1 MTERSR
7 ALVGRDGEVAS
18 LAAIVDHLADRGA
31 ALVIR
36 GEPGI
41 GKSALL
47 LLLREQAAARGF
59 AVLTTAGVEAEAEL
73 PFAGLHQLLLP
84 LMRSMET
91 LSPAQRRS
99 LEAALGITDEAD
111 PDPFRVAVA
120 TLHLLSSAAEAKPL
134 VLIVDDAHWLDRSSL
149 DVLRFVAR
157 RVEGEPLALV
167 AAVRPGHTAAFDEAR
182 LPILELSRL
191 SAEAAAELLDRE
203 TPGLHPIV
211 RANILAEAAGNPLA
225 LVELGR
231 ILPPSPQANGAVS
244 EVPPSLNTRL
254 QQAFAARLGGLSEP
268 TRLALLAA
276 ALDSRASLGDAL
288 RAATLLHGSEISL
301 DALQPAI
308 DAALVDVAERHLQFR
323 HPLIRAAVRQGATA
337 AQLIATHH
345 ALAAVVEDPER
356 KVWHRAFSTVGA
368 DDDTASALEE
378 HARAAKRRGAVTAAA
393 AAFERAAML
402 TADPQRKSDRLMEAA
417 ELAYELGRGDVVQR
431 LLAETNQLALSPT
444 GAARVAWLQQMT
456 SGNVWSE
463 PGAAKTFVSI
473 ARQLADADDTA
484 FALESLEPI
493 AHRCWWTR
501 CQLRTREYLV
511 EAAMSLGVS
520 SDDPRVLAVAALA
533 HPEQTGPRVLDRVSH
548 MPLETSADPM
558 SAMYLGIAA
567 EKAGDFALGTRFLAT
582 AVAGLREHAR
592 LGVLTQALTHYAWAA
607 TYADSWDAARMA
619 AEEAAILAHDTGQPE
634 FGVTAQF
641 IGAIVAAL
649 RGEAPDIEAIVAQAE
664 LTPLTSKS
672 SPLLATAHLA
682 RGAVALGEGRY
693 DAAFEHLWPVFD
705 EHDPVF
711 HRFMRWP
718 SVLDLVESAVRSGNA
733 ARITGVVAELEQI
746 AGHTDPPILRAGLI
760 CAAPL
765 LAADAEAEAHFRT
778 ALQQDLTSFA
788 FLRARTLFSFGSWLR
803 RHRRNAEARR
813 PLRASIEVFDA
824 LGARLWSQRVRQ
836 ELRATGETV
845 GARTPDLHQRLT
857 AQELQIAQ
865 LAADGLSNREIGERL
880 FLSHRTVGSHL
891 YRIFPKLGITGR
903 AQLRDRLPTV
913 SELADSVV

>member
-1 MTERSR
+1 MIGRSR
-7 ALVGRDGEVAS
+7 ELVGRDAEGAS
-18 LAAIVDHLADRGA
+18 LAAIVDHLATRGA

-47 LLLREQAAARGF
+47 LLLREQAEARGF

-84 LMRSMET
+84 IMGSIDT

-99 LEAALGITDEAD
+99 LEAALGITAEDG
-111 PDPFRVAVA
+111 PDAFRVAVA
-120 TLHLLSSAAEAKPL
+120 TLRLVSSAAEAKPL

-167 AAVRPGHTAAFDEAR
+167 AALRPGHTTGFDESH
-182 LPILELSRL
+182 LPILELRRL
-191 SAEAAAELLDRE
+191 SAEASAELLDRE
-203 TPGLHPIV
+203 TPGLHPIL
-211 RANILAEAAGNPLA
+211 RAHILAEAAGNPLA

-231 ILPPSPQANGAVS
+231 ILPLSPQATGAAAA
-244 EVPPSLNTRL
+244 VPISLNTRL
-254 QQAFAARLGGLSEP
+254 QQAFAARLGGLSDP

-276 ALDSRASLGDAL
+276 ALDSRASLGDVL
-288 RAATLLHGSEISL
+288 RAATLLHRSEISL
-301 DALQPAI
+301 EALQPAI
-308 DAALVDVAERHLQFR
+308 DAALVDVTEHQLQFR
-323 HPLIRAAVRQGATA
+323 HPLIRAAVRQAA
-337 AQLIATHH
+337 SRAQLIAMHR
-345 ALAAVVEDPER
+345 ALATVVEDPER
-356 KVWHRAFSTVGA
+356 NVWHRASSTVGA
-368 DDDTASALEE
+368 DEDVASALEE

-402 TADPQRKSDRLMEAA
+402 TADPQRKGDRLMAAA

-431 LLAETNQLALSPT
+431 LLTEANRLSLSST

-501 CQLRTREYLV
+501 CQLRTREYVV
-511 EAAMSLGVS
+511 EAAMSLGVPA
-520 SDDPRVLAVAALA
+520 DDPRVLAVSALA
-533 HPEQTGPRVLDRVSH
+533 HPEQTGPVVLDRVSH
-548 MPLETSADPM
+548 MRLEPSADPV

-567 EKAGDFALGTRFLAT
+567 EKAGDSALGTRYLAA
-582 AVAGLREHAR
+582 AVSGLRGQAR

-607 TYADSWDAARMA
+607 TYADDWESARMA
-619 AEEAAILAHDTGQPE
+619 AEEAAVLARDTAQPQ
-634 FGVTAQF
+634 FGLTAQF
-641 IGAIVAAL
+641 ISAIVAAL
-649 RGEAPDIEAIVAQAE
+649 RGEAPDIEATVAQADMK
-664 LTPLTSKS
+664 PLTAKRG
-672 SPLLATAHLA
+672 PLLATAHLA
-682 RGAVALGEGRY
+682 RGAAALGEGRY

-711 HRFMRWP
+711 HRFMRWQ

-733 ARITGVVAELEQI
+733 DRTTDIVAELEQI
-746 AGHTDPPILRAGLI
+746 AGHSGPPILRVGLI
-760 CAAPL
+760 CASPL
-765 LAADAEAEAHFRT
+765 LVSDAEAEAHFRT
-778 ALQQDLTSFA
+778 ALEHDLTSFA

-803 RHRRNAEARR
+803 RHRRSAEARR
-813 PLRASIEVFDA
+813 PLRASMEVFDA
-824 LGARLWSQRVRQ
+824 LGGRLWSQRGRQ

-845 GARTPDLHQRLT
+845 GSRTPDLHQRLT

-903 AQLRDRLPTV
+903 GQLRDRLPV
-913 SELADSVV
+913 SSELADSVV

>member
-1 MTERSR
+1 MIGRSTE
-7 ALVGRDGEVAS
+7 LVGRDSEAES

-47 LLLREQAAARGF
+47 LMLHEQAEARGF

-84 LMRSMET
+84 IMRSIDT
-91 LSPAQRRS
+91 LSQAQRRS
-99 LEAALGITDEAD
+99 LEAALGVTAEAD

-167 AAVRPGHTAAFDEAR
+167 AAARPGHTTAFDESR
-182 LPILELSRL
+182 LPILELGRL

-211 RANILAEAAGNPLA
+211 RAHILAEAAGNPLA

-231 ILPPSPQANGAVS
+231 ILPLSPQANGAVA
-244 EVPPSLNTRL
+244 VALPSLNARL
-254 QQAFAARLGGLSEP
+254 QQAFAARLGGLTEP

-276 ALDSRASLGDAL
+276 ALDSRASLGDVL
-288 RAATLLHGSEISL
+288 RAATLLHGSDVSPE
-301 DALQPAI
+301 ALQPAI
-308 DAALVDVAERHLQFR
+308 DVALVDATEYQLQFR
-323 HPLIRAAVRQGATA
+323 HPLIRAAVRQASSSS
-337 AQLIATHH
+337 QLIAMHH
-345 ALAAVVEDPER
+345 ALATVVEDPER
-356 KVWHRAFSTVGA
+356 NVWHRASSIVGA
-368 DDDTASALEE
+368 DEDIASTLEE

-402 TADPQRKSDRLMEAA
+402 TADPQRKGDRLMAAA
-417 ELAYELGRGDVVQR
+417 EIAYELGRGDMVQR
-431 LLAETNQLALSPT
+431 LLAEANHLALSST
-444 GAARVAWLQQMT
+444 GAARVAWLRQMT
-456 SGNVWSE
+456 SGNVWTE

-473 ARQLADADDTA
+473 ARRLADADDTA

-511 EAAMSLGVS
+511 EAAMSLGVPA
-520 SDDPRVLAVAALA
+520 DDPRVLVVSALA
-533 HPEQTGPRVLDRVSH
+533 DPEQTGPLVLDRVSH
-548 MPLETSADPM
+548 MPLELSADPV

-567 EKAGDFALGTRFLAT
+567 EKAGDFALGTRFLGA
-582 AVAGLREHAR
+582 AVSGLRVQAR

-607 TYADSWDAARMA
+607 TYADDWESARMA
-619 AEEAAILAHDTGQPE
+619 AEEAAVLARDTAQPQ

-641 IGAIVAAL
+641 ISAIVAAL
-649 RGEAPDIEAIVAQAE
+649 RGEAPDIEATVVQADM
-664 LTPLTSKS
+664 TPLTSKRG
-672 SPLLATAHLA
+672 PLLATAHLA
-682 RGAVALGEGRY
+682 LGAAALGEGRY
-693 DAAFEHLWPVFD
+693 DAAFERLWPVFD

-733 ARITGVVAELEQI
+733 ARITDVVAELEQI
-746 AGHTDPPILRAGLI
+746 AGHSGPPILRAGLI
-760 CAAPL
+760 CASPL
-765 LAADAEAEAHFRT
+765 LVSDEEAEAHFRK
-778 ALQQDLTSFA
+778 ALEQDLTSFA

-803 RHRRNAEARR
+803 RQRRSAEARR
-813 PLRASIEVFDA
+813 PLRASVAVFDA
-824 LGARLWSQRVRQ
+824 LGARLWSQRARQ

-845 GARTPDLHQRLT
+845 GPRTPDLHQRLT

-865 LAADGLSNREIGERL
+865 LAAEGLSNREIGERL

-891 YRIFPKLGITGR
+891 YRIFPKLGISGR
-903 AQLRDRLPTV
+903 AQLRDRLAA
-913 SELADSVV
+913 SLELADSVV